1 MILFRSSRFRFRARS
16 SWGPVLPRRSIHP
29 SLGWG
34 ISRIDRRPGCW
45 LWGSLAVGSVRMYSC
60 IYRSRQK
67 VCSSAY
73 ILAPPPKALNHRPGQ
88 AHGERSFGSCIG
100 AGNRVAGLVGAHCD
114 RFGSNRDWW
123 SGSRSAEVKRDYCAE
138 CSELGAVGGLCQ
150 TSAGSRSQ
158 IVGSLD
164 SQRRKMIRRSM
175 YSLGVVGCDNGSS
188 PK

>member
-1 MILFRSSRFRFRARS
+1 VLMILFRSSRFRFRARS
-16 SWGPVLPRRSIHP
+16 SWGLVLPRRSRRP

-34 ISRIDRRPGCW
+34 ISRIDRRLGCW

-60 IYRSRQK
+60 IYRSWQK
-67 VCSSAY
+67 VSSSAY

-114 RFGSNRDWW
+114 RFCSNRDWR
-123 SGSRSAEVKRDYCAE
+123 SGSRSAEVNRDYCAE

-158 IVGSLD
+158 IVGSVD
-164 SQRRKMIRRSM
+164 SDTAEEDGQAF
-175 YSLGVVGCDNGSS
+175 YV
-188 PK
+188 